1 MEHARSYARQA
12 IEQNQQLSFKFSYR
26 SDEKEVI
33 YHGLAQPILT
43 TGTAAVL
50 LMVRKSAFTPSE
62 ISAFSVMGNIGRMA
76 LDNSEL
82 AGLYGAQK
90 QKLDQLLEI
99 SADLGT
105 SRLES
110 FFPAFVVR
118 AADFLHV
125 SRVFVALVDQG
136 ECRLR
141 WGASK
146 GSASRLDI
154 DISAIAKRVLDSRNP
169 HISED
174 INQLSSIEKAQL
186 RRWESDLKQ
195 YLGIPLLTGD
205 GRQLGVLGFLDKK
218 DKTRFSTEDVRR
230 ARVLGAEITVA
241 LEAAQNLQLSD
252 QHRKR
257 TEDLMEMALDLGS
270 ALRLPD
276 FVKNFTERVAGMIGA
291 RSAILSLAQGNKVES
306 VGFCGPRPE
315 RELQRKLNAAFSEY
329 AERHPDV
336 KITGSGVQALGP
348 DLIAACGWQNLTLV
362 RLEGT
367 ESDLLGILALADI
380 SRELMPSDL
389 NLLQALIVHASVA
402 LENSRLFTRITQSSR
417 QWAEIFDSISDF
429 IVVHDEHFEVLSV
442 NRSLAEFIGVRPAEL
457 IGLSMRALVSIASDS
472 PQPCPFCRAEN
483 ESDEYLHPVL
493 ERTYLVSS
501 SRIHWRAG

>member
-1 MEHARSYARQA
+1 MRLIPKATPVRSKSPAKATAPLERVLETCAELSSFSGELPVLRQRIAESARDIFQAVVAGIMVRDGESYLPATVCTGVDDPANAKALMEHARSFAAQA
-12 IEQNQQLSFKFSYR
+12 IEQKRSVNFRFSYR
-26 SDEKEVI
+26 LPESEAI
-33 YHGLAQPILT
+33 FYGLAQPILT
-43 TGTAAVL
+43 TGAAAVL
-50 LMVRKSAFTPSE
+50 LAVRTTVFAPAEVSAFG
-62 ISAFSVMGNIGRMA
+62 VMGNVARMA

-82 AGLYGAQK
+82 AGLYAGQK

-99 SADLGT
+99 SADLGA
-105 SRLES
+105 SRLEG

-118 AADFLHV
+118 AADFLGV

-146 GSASRLDI
+146 GTASRLDI
-154 DISAIAKRVLDSRNP
+154 DISAVAKRALDSRNP
-169 HISED
+169 QICED
-174 INQLSSIEKAQL
+174 MNQLPSSEKAQL
-186 RRWESDLKQ
+186 RRWESELKQ
-195 YLGIPLLTGD
+195 YMGIPLLTAD

-218 DKTRFSTEDVRR
+218 DKARFSPDDIRR

-241 LEAAQNLQLSD
+241 LEAAHNLQLSD

-276 FVKNFTERVAGMIGA
+276 FVKNFTERVASMIGA
-291 RSAILSLAQGNKVES
+291 KSAILSLAQGNKVES

-348 DLIAACGWQNLTLV
+348 ELIAACGWRNLTLV

-389 NLLQALIVHASVA
+389 NLLQAL
-402 LENSRLFTRITQSSR
+402 
-417 QWAEIFDSISDF
+417 
-429 IVVHDEHFEVLSV
+429 
-442 NRSLAEFIGVRPAEL
+442 
-457 IGLSMRALVSIASDS
+457 
-472 PQPCPFCRAEN
+472 
-483 ESDEYLHPVL
+483 
-493 ERTYLVSS
+493 
-501 SRIHWRAG
+501 

>member
-1 MEHARSYARQA
+1 MSAQALMEHAGSYARQA
-12 IEQNQQLSFKFSYR
+12 IGHNQQLSFKFSYR

-43 TGTAAVL
+43 TGAAAVL
-50 LMVRKSAFTPSE
+50 LMVRKIGFTSAE
-62 ISAFSVMGNIGRMA
+62 NSAFSVMGNMGRMA

-82 AGLYGAQK
+82 TGLYGVQK

-118 AADFLHV
+118 AAEFLGV
-125 SRVFVALVDQG
+125 SRAFVALADQG

-141 WGASK
+141 WAASK
-146 GSASRLDI
+146 GAASRLDI
-154 DISAIAKRVLDSRNP
+154 DISAVAKRVLESKNP
-169 HISED
+169 QVCED

-218 DKTRFSTEDVRR
+218 DKTRFSSEDVRR

-241 LEAAQNLQLSD
+241 LEAAHNLQLSD

-276 FVKNFTERVAGMIGA
+276 FVKNFTERVASMIGA
-291 RSAILSLAQGNKVES
+291 RSAILSLA
-306 VGFCGPRPE
+306 
-315 RELQRKLNAAFSEY
+315 
-329 AERHPDV
+329 
-336 KITGSGVQALGP
+336 
-348 DLIAACGWQNLTLV
+348 
-362 RLEGT
+362 
-367 ESDLLGILALADI
+367 
-380 SRELMPSDL
+380 
-389 NLLQALIVHASVA
+389 
-402 LENSRLFTRITQSSR
+402 
-417 QWAEIFDSISDF
+417 
-429 IVVHDEHFEVLSV
+429 
-442 NRSLAEFIGVRPAEL
+442 
-457 IGLSMRALVSIASDS
+457 
-472 PQPCPFCRAEN
+472 
-483 ESDEYLHPVL
+483 
-493 ERTYLVSS
+493 
-501 SRIHWRAG
+501 

>member
-1 MEHARSYARQA
+1 M
-12 IEQNQQLSFKFSYR
+12 
-26 SDEKEVI
+26 
-33 YHGLAQPILT
+33 
-43 TGTAAVL
+43 
-50 LMVRKSAFTPSE
+50 
-62 ISAFSVMGNIGRMA
+62 MGNIGRMA

-82 AGLYGAQK
+82 AGLYSTQK

-118 AADFLHV
+118 AADFLGV

-218 DKTRFSTEDVRR
+218 DKTRFSPDDVLR

-241 LEAAQNLQLSD
+241 LEAAHNLQLSD

-276 FVKNFTERVAGMIGA
+276 FVKNFTERVASMIGA

-348 DLIAACGWQNLTLV
+348 
-362 RLEGT
+362 
-367 ESDLLGILALADI
+367 ESD
-380 SRELMPSDL
+380 
-389 NLLQALIVHASVA
+389 
-402 LENSRLFTRITQSSR
+402 SRLR
-417 QWAEIFDSISDF
+417 
-429 IVVHDEHFEVLSV
+429 
-442 NRSLAEFIGVRPAEL
+442 LAESHAGPA
-457 IGLSMRALVSIASDS
+457 GG
-472 PQPCPFCRAEN
+472 N
-483 ESDEYLHPVL
+483 
-493 ERTYLVSS
+493 
-501 SRIHWRAG
+501 

>member
-1 MEHARSYARQA
+1 MRPKPKARKVRSKTPSRASTCMENVLAACIELASLTGEPPILRRHIAEAARKIFQSLVAGVMLGDGAGLLSAATAAHDAVEENAPGDKNSPASKNALLEHARSFATQA
-12 IEQNQQLSFKFSYR
+12 IEQKRLLTFRFSYR
-26 SDEKEVI
+26 SPEGESVH
-33 YHGLAQPILT
+33 HGLAQPIST
-43 TGTAAVL
+43 TKNAAVL
-50 LMVRKSAFTPSE
+50 LVVRRSVFSPAE
-62 ISAFSVMGNIGRMA
+62 ISAFGMLGGTARLA

-82 AGLYGAQK
+82 AGLYSTQTHDY
-90 QKLDQLLEI
+90 DQLLEI
-99 SADLGT
+99 SAELGT
-105 SRLES
+105 SRLEG
-110 FFPAFVVR
+110 FFPGFVVR
-118 AADFLHV
+118 AADFLGF
-125 SRVFVALVDQG
+125 SRAFIALTEAG
-136 ECRLR
+136 KCHLR
-141 WGASK
+141 WAASR

-154 DISAIAKRVLDSRNP
+154 DISAVAKRAFESP
-169 HISED
+169 GPYSCGD
-174 INQLSSIEKAQL
+174 IGQLPANEKAQL

-195 YLGIPLLTGD
+195 YLGMPLLTSD
-205 GRQLGVLGFLDKK
+205 GRQLGLLGFFDKK
-218 DKTRFSTEDVRR
+218 NKARISPDDVRR

-241 LEAAQNLQLSD
+241 LEAAHNLQLSD

-348 DLIAACGWQNLTLV
+348 ELIAACGWQNLTLV

-380 SRELMPSDL
+380 SRELMP
-389 NLLQALIVHASVA
+389 
-402 LENSRLFTRITQSSR
+402 
-417 QWAEIFDSISDF
+417 
-429 IVVHDEHFEVLSV
+429 
-442 NRSLAEFIGVRPAEL
+442 G
-457 IGLSMRALVSIASDS
+457 
-472 PQPCPFCRAEN
+472 
-483 ESDEYLHPVL
+483 
-493 ERTYLVSS
+493 
-501 SRIHWRAG
+501 